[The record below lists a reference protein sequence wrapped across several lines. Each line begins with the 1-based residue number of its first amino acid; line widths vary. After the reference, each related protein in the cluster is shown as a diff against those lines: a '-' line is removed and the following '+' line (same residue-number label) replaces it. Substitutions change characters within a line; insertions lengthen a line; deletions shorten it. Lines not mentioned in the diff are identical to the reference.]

1 MTNLLLNQK
10 IKHVVCGFDFHFG
23 NHGSGDSVYLKNNRN
38 NDYEISIID
47 KLEYEQHKI
56 SSSYLRQVL
65 SNGQVELASQ
75 LLGRQYQVTGKVVH
89 GRENGRKIGFP
100 TINVAAIDY
109 VLPKNGVYGA
119 KVIIDGKEYIGMA
132 NLGYNPT
139 FTALKQASLEVNIF
153 DFDQNVYGK
162 QVNVMFIKHI
172 RSEKKFPS
180 INDLIEQLNKDKQQI
195 INEMI

>member
-1 MTNLLLNQK
+1 M
-10 IKHVVCGFDFHFG
+10 
-23 NHGSGDSVYLKNNRN
+23 
-38 NDYEISIID
+38 
-47 KLEYEQHKI
+47 
-56 SSSYLRQVL
+56 
-65 SNGQVELASQ
+65 
-75 LLGRQYQVTGKVVH
+75 TGKVVH

-153 DFDQNVYGK
+153 DFDQNIYGK

>member
-1 MTNLLLNQK
+1 MDVKTVVKLVFRQLMWQTHSVWI
-10 IKHVVCGFDFHFG
+10 IKPLVCTVF
-23 NHGSGDSVYLKNNRN
+23 VPR
-38 NDYEISIID
+38 
-47 KLEYEQHKI
+47 
-56 SSSYLRQVL
+56 R
-65 SNGQVELASQ
+65 
-75 LLGRQYQVTGKVVH
+75 
-89 GRENGRKIGFP
+89 
-100 TINVAAIDY
+100 
-109 VLPKNGVYGA
+109 A